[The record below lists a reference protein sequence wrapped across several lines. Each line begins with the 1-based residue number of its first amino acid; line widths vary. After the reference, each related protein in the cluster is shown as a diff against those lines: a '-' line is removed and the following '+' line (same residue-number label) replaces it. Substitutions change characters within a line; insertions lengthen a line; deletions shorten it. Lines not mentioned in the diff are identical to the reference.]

1 MGALDEIKS
10 KFGEA
15 IGAIKSK
22 AVPRIPMKV
31 CMMGPRAVG
40 KTTILTAVFNDTQEN
55 LGISTNLLLQAEGD
69 TGAELTN
76 KKHYLDA
83 IFANRS
89 QITDKPAAGLAATST
104 VNTFDFAFGLKGK
117 EPRIDLEIKDFPG
130 EYVLE
135 RPKEVMQF
143 INESAAVF
151 VAIDTPHLMEADGMY
166 CEAKNKPSVITDFF
180 KKQTISGEKLV
191 LLVPLKCERYFF
203 ENRME
208 EVLQRVESVY
218 GDLIST
224 FKSIENVACAVT
236 PILTLGDVEFDQFK
250 TSLSGEVSI
259 LDSGCPEEAIY
270 RFRRVNPKYNPAFC
284 IQPLYY
290 MLSFLS
296 AQYSREK
303 KNRNFIDRVFS
314 SIYSLFESDE
324 ALFDEILRMEKN
336 RRTDLPGYAVECG
349 ADLFKYC
356 K

>member
-1 MGALDEIKS
+1 MGFLDEIQS

-15 IGAIKSK
+15 VGAIKSK

-40 KTTILTAVFNDTQEN
+40 KTTILTAIFNDTQEN
-55 LGISTNLLLQAEGD
+55 LGLSTNLLLKAEGD
-69 TGAELTN
+69 TGGELTSR
-76 KKHYLDA
+76 KHYLNS
-83 IFANRS
+83 IFANRA

-130 EYVLE
+130 EYVMD

-143 INESAAVF
+143 INESVAAF
-151 VAIDTPHLMEADGMY
+151 VAIDTPHLMEADGKY
-166 CEAKNKPSVITDFF
+166 CEAKNRSSVITDFF
-180 KKQTISGEKLV
+180 KKQVINGERLV

-203 ENRME
+203 ENRMD

-218 GDLIST
+218 GDLIT
-224 FKSIENVACAVT
+224 NFKSSEKIACAVT
-236 PILTLGDVEFDQFK
+236 PILTLGDVEFDHFK
-250 TSLSGEVSI
+250 TSLLGKTLL
-259 LDSGCPEEAIY
+259 LDNGCPEEAIY
-270 RFRRVNPKYNPAFC
+270 RFRGEDPKYNPAFC

-296 AQYSREK
+296 VQYSREK
-303 KNRNFIDRVFS
+303 KKRNFIDRVFS
-314 SIYSLFESDE
+314 SIYNLFESDE
-324 ALFDEILRMEKN
+324 AFFDEILRMEKN

>member
-1 MGALDEIKS
+1 MGLLDDIQS
-10 KFGEA
+10 KLGEA
-15 IGAIKSK
+15 VDAFKSK
-22 AVPRIPMKV
+22 AAPRIPMKV

-55 LGISTNLLLQAEGD
+55 LGISTNLLLHAEGD
-69 TGAELTN
+69 TGVELTD

-83 IFANRS
+83 IFANRN
-89 QITDKPAAGLAATST
+89 QISDKPAAGLAATST
-104 VNTFDFAFGLKGK
+104 VNTFDFVFGLKGK

-143 INESAAVF
+143 ISESAAVF
-151 VAIDTPHLMEADGMY
+151 VAIDTPHLMEEDGKY
-166 CEAKNKPSVITDFF
+166 CEVKNRTSVITNFF
-180 KKQTISGEKLV
+180 KNQKFEGEKLV
-191 LLVPLKCERYFF
+191 LFVPLKCERYFF
-203 ENRME
+203 ENRMD
-208 EVLQRVESVY
+208 EVRQRVESVY
-218 GDLIST
+218 GDMISM
-224 FKSIENVACAVT
+224 FKADNKVACAVT

-250 TSLSGEVSI
+250 TSPHGKTSV
-259 LDSGCPEEAIY
+259 LDNGCPEEAIY
-270 RFRRVNPKYNPAFC
+270 RFRGENPKYNPAFC
-284 IQPLYY
+284 VQPLYY

-296 AQYSREK
+296 TQYSREK
-303 KNRNFIDRVFS
+303 KNRNFIDRVFA

-336 RRTDLPGYAVECG
+336 RRDDLPGYAVECG

>member
-1 MGALDEIKS
+1 MGFIDEIHS
-10 KFGEA
+10 KLGEA
-15 IGAIKSK
+15 VNAFKSK

-55 LGISTNLLLQAEGD
+55 LGISTNLLFQAEGD
-69 TGAELTN
+69 TGAELTK

-83 IFANRS
+83 IFANRT

-117 EPRIDLEIKDFPG
+117 DPRIDLEIKDFPG
-130 EYVLE
+130 EYVME

-151 VAIDTPHLMEADGMY
+151 VAIDTPHLMEADGKY
-166 CEAKNKPSVITDFF
+166 CEEKNKPSVITDFF
-180 KKQTISGEKLV
+180 KKQEITEEKLV

-203 ENRME
+203 ENRMD
-208 EVLQRVESVY
+208 EVRQRVESVY

-224 FKSIENVACAVT
+224 FKSSEKIACAIT
-236 PILTLGDVEFDQFK
+236 PILTLGDVEFDHFK
-250 TSLSGEVSI
+250 TSLLGKVSL
-259 LDSGCPEEAIY
+259 LDNGCPEEAIY
-270 RFRRVNPKYNPAFC
+270 RFRGGNPKYNPAFC

-303 KNRNFIDRVFS
+303 KNRSFIDRVFS

-336 RRTDLPGYAVECG
+336 RRTDLPGYTIECG